1 MSGRRLR
8 MRPREPGP
16 VQAETPS
23 LFRNPSFL
31 ALWSAAWV
39 AQTTNTAL
47 QFVLL
52 ILVLEKTNSSIAG
65 SGLIIALAAPPV
77 VFGLIS
83 GVLVDRW
90 DKRTVMLVANTL
102 RAAFT
107 ALLIVADVSVASIYA
122 VTFLTATMGQ
132 LFLPAA
138 LAAVP
143 ELVPRSQLLSANSAL
158 QVTVTLSQFLGM
170 VILAPLMLKVMGFH
184 ASYLVA
190 GLLIL
195 ATVPLVARL
204 PALRTAR
211 PDVAEHW
218 RDRLRAAPAE
228 LRGAWE
234 AVRGDRLTLLALL
247 QLSTGAM
254 LLFMFALLVP
264 RFVRD
269 VLDLDADNAVF
280 IFAPTGMGALLA
292 LRMLPWLGRRFT
304 PSGIVTGGLFALAA
318 AIIAFGGVSFLVE
331 FLQEQQPFGAL
342 GPDQVGGVSLLVF
355 ITLLL
360 AFPLGVSYA
369 LVNAPAQTVLHERA
383 PEAMRGRLFGAQL
396 MLANAISMLMLLLIG
411 GLADA
416 SGVEVAL
423 FAVAGMTLALALVSA
438 QLLRKAAA
446 GDGRAL

>member
-1 MSGRRLR
+1 MSRRRLR

-102 RAAFT
+102 RAGFT

-204 PALRTAR
+204 PALRTVR

-218 RDRLRAAPAE
+218 RDRLRAVPAE

-304 PSGIVTGGLFALAA
+304 PSGIVTGGLFGLAA

-416 SGVEVAL
+416 SGVEEAL

-438 QLLRKAAA
+438 HLLRGASA
-446 GDGRAL
+446 GRSS

>member
-1 MSGRRLR
+1 M
-8 MRPREPGP
+8 
-16 VQAETPS
+16 
-23 LFRNPSFL
+23 
-31 ALWSAAWV
+31 
-39 AQTTNTAL
+39 
-47 QFVLL
+47 
-52 ILVLEKTNSSIAG
+52 
-65 SGLIIALAAPPV
+65 
-77 VFGLIS
+77 
-83 GVLVDRW
+83 
-90 DKRTVMLVANTL
+90 
-102 RAAFT
+102 
-107 ALLIVADVSVASIYA
+107 
-122 VTFLTATMGQ
+122 
-132 LFLPAA
+132 
-138 LAAVP
+138 
-143 ELVPRSQLLSANSAL
+143 
-158 QVTVTLSQFLGM
+158 
-170 VILAPLMLKVMGFH
+170 
-184 ASYLVA
+184 
-190 GLLIL
+190 
-195 ATVPLVARL
+195 
-204 PALRTAR
+204 
-211 PDVAEHW
+211 
-218 RDRLRAAPAE
+218 
-228 LRGAWE
+228 RGAWE
-234 AVRGDRLTLLALL
+234 AVRGDRLTLLTLL